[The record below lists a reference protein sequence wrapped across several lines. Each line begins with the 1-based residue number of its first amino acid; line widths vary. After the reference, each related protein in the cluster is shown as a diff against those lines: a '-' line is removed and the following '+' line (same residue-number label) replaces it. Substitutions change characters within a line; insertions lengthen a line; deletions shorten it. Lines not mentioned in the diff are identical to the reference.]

1 MNRAVIAGVQ
11 AVVVVVGMLIA
22 PSVLAEEADDDPE
35 DIPQGYSVDERG
47 QPFQT
52 SFDLQR
58 RFYLGIYGV
67 GRLEPP
73 DRFGPPGRSL
83 AVDIGG
89 IHDSYVDGTSPG
101 ADPSMFKE
109 SVSGDTDPVDG
120 ERHRHRFLQ
129 GRLMLEPLQ
138 IDARLYEYD
147 YSRRTPGAPIWIS
160 TFIGEP
166 RRFDIPIEL
175 GFGYSVGRLHYRRID
190 GGDLALIDVAEV
202 RANWE
207 LYQSED
213 LEDYVVISTAVGGGT
228 RLWDGGDGAAPYG
241 FPRLGIRAGWTPGGA
256 GLWRLGLE
264 GDVTWAFEPE
274 DATWWHRASA
284 RASAEA
290 IVMAINDQPISAY
303 LQPEVSSSQ
312 IGFAGIDEF
321 DLRVTAG
328 IRLSLFVPTR
338 PQPLESPQ

>member
-11 AVVVVVGMLIA
+11 VVVVIVGMLVV
-22 PSVLAEEADDDPE
+22 PSALADEADDDTE
-35 DIPQGYSVDERG
+35 DIPHGYSVDERG

-58 RFYLGIYGV
+58 RFSLGVYGAA
-67 GRLEPP
+67 RLEPP
-73 DRFGPPGRSL
+73 DRFGPPGRTL

-89 IHDSYVDGTSPG
+89 IHDSHVDGPSADADASMLKEPKGDG
-101 ADPSMFKE
+101 AD
-109 SVSGDTDPVDG
+109 DVDA

-147 YSRRTPGAPIWIS
+147 YSRRTAGAPIWIS
-160 TFIGEP
+160 TFVGEP

-175 GFGYSVGRLHYRRID
+175 GFGVSVGRLHYRRIE
-190 GGDLALIDVAEV
+190 GGDLALVDIAEL

-207 LYQSED
+207 LYQSEN
-213 LEDYVVISTAVGGGT
+213 LEDFVVLSTAVGGGT
-228 RLWDGGDGAAPYG
+228 RRWNDGGGAAPYG

-284 RASAEA
+284 NASAEA
-290 IVMAINDQPISAY
+290 IVMAVNDQPISAF
-303 LQPEVSSSQ
+303 LQPEISSSR
-312 IGFAGIDEF
+312 IGFADIDEF

-328 IRLSLFVPTR
+328 IRLSLFTPTR
-338 PQPLESPQ
+338 PEPAESSP